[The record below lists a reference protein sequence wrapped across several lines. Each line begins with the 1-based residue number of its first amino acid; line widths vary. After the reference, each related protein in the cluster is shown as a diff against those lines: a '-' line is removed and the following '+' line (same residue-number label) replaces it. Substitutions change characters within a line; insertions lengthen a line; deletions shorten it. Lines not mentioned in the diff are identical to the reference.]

1 MVKIVHD
8 IFQVYNREQNA
19 WESDNIEL
27 IPSWSE
33 NFVQDNTTDSASVKV
48 KYISTN
54 KPNWKSGDW
63 CRIIHL
69 TGNDTGATYIKK
81 TEQITERKS
90 IFDDL
95 KITYDEANRKFI
107 FTVTQNYDY
116 VDNDQNL
123 YISLKVKAL
132 FTPYNSATNEEYSF
146 VQNIDTRNGKTF
158 EYTDIP
164 SNYESFVNGSLS
176 YTILTPSKYIYSQPY
191 TKTIDCYV
199 PKNHEQYIIKDITLV
214 YDALNYEWDCQ
225 LKLGEPIEITNGICC
240 ETRSFTNQIQKKI
253 DGVVY
258 NHEALNHYN
267 ILQNILETTPLSEE
281 TWANRIKISN
291 IAWLQKQSFNDDTFS
306 EPTLYDVLLNKFDS
320 TLGRTP
326 VLYFDIN
333 GETDLPYNNERTEYV
348 LDFLRQDG
356 FDKQTIEYNSLIDG
370 CSQLVINE
378 SWQNKG
384 DSVISNFDN
393 LAPLNKITYFADF
406 LWAIPEVDSNER
418 NISNYSTT
426 DNKVWVL
433 KTPYAIKD
441 IISITKMTY
450 TKNIT
455 NFVRQ
460 TIDFENV
467 FEEKVYN
474 TSELYDKS
482 NVIWFTEGENIIH
495 LNDFYYQ
502 ENSLSVYKV
511 VYKPIISGRYDE
523 GKDYQVIIN
532 QTDGQIAEYRFS
544 KYLEQ
549 YKKSLNKADIIVQK
563 TVESW
568 NDIYELGSLVVDGDK
583 QYLITNISIQNRGY
597 DYDVVYQLNENHFRK
612 SDSIVA
618 PQEIRKNIEIGYN
631 GLTDR
636 KSCKIVKLQLS
647 QKSTA
652 EESIDIINNFIDKRL
667 IYSSLISFTTESPQ
681 LAKLRFRSTLERAD
695 TGVFDEKIIDRLCAF
710 SKCIIDNTFC
720 FNLKYFDNAECGKQ
734 KVLHQNVIANNVYW
748 VSSPEQQIP
757 LLYTDGFGEAKYVD
771 ISLIHSNS
779 TELADLETS
788 DELTTNNALVETS
801 QVINQTTNYPLTTGI
816 EPNKIKY
823 LATYNM
829 IKYNK
834 DMLDIFNFTLGF
846 KVETDNNIILC
857 KAFFNKNTISNNY
870 SRLAYV
876 SSNLNNVKEEDLI
889 SFPSE
894 YKSIFGGTLQD
905 NTINITYNGERFD
918 YKAIKSIVLWNED
931 KEPVIIINDIDKVD
945 ESYLPGTNIKINC

>member
-1 MVKIVHD
+1 MEK
-8 IFQVYNREQNA
+8 FEVYSRQLNI
-19 WESDNIEL
+19 WESNNIKL
-27 IPSWSE
+27 MPGWNE
-33 NFVQDNTTDSASVKV
+33 NFVQDKTTDSGSVKV
-48 KYISTN
+48 KYCSAN

-69 TGNDTGATYIKK
+69 TGNEIGATYTKK
-81 TEQITERKS
+81 TEQIIECKS

-107 FTVTQNYDY
+107 FIVTQNYSFVNDNGFEEHIY
-116 VDNDQNL
+116 VRVNT
-123 YISLKVKAL
+123 L
-132 FTPYNSATNEEYSF
+132 FTTESGTEEF
-146 VQNIDTRNGKTF
+146 TFIKELNTLNQKEF
-158 EYTDIP
+158 EYTEIP
-164 SNYESFVNGSLS
+164 INYENFVDGSLS
-176 YTILTPSKYIYSQPY
+176 YTIQTSTGYLYSQPY
-191 TKTIDCYV
+191 TKTIDYYI

-214 YDALNYEWDCQ
+214 YDKLNDEWDCQ
-225 LKLGEPIEITNGICC
+225 LKLGEPIDITNGICC

-253 DGVVY
+253 GRTIY
-258 NHEALNHYN
+258 SHETLNHYN
-267 ILQNILETTPLSEE
+267 VLKNILETTPLSEE

-333 GETDLPYNNERTEYV
+333 GETDLPYNNKRTEYV

-356 FDKQTIEYNSLIDG
+356 FDKQTIEYNSLIDD
-370 CSQLVINE
+370 CSQLVTNE

-384 DSVISNFDN
+384 DGVISNFDN

-406 LWAIPEVDSNER
+406 LWAIPEVNSNER
-418 NISNYSTT
+418 NVSNYSTT

-450 TKNIT
+450 TGSLSDFSRK
-455 NFVRQ
+455 
-460 TIDFENV
+460 TINFENIL
-467 FEEKVYN
+467 EEKVYN
-474 TSELYDKS
+474 TSELYDQT

-502 ENSLSVYKV
+502 DNSLSVYRV

-532 QTDGQIAEYRFS
+532 QNDGQIAEYRFS

-568 NDIYELGSLVVDGDK
+568 NDIYELGSLVIDGDK

-636 KSCKIVKLQLS
+636 KSCKIVKLKLS
-647 QKSTA
+647 QKSTVDDN
-652 EESIDIINNFIDKRL
+652 IDVINNYVNKSL
-667 IYSSLISFTTESPQ
+667 LYSALLSFRPAVPQ
-681 LAKLRFRSTLERAD
+681 LAKIRFRSILKRTNVE
-695 TGVFDEKIIDRLCAF
+695 VYDEKIIDRLCAF
-710 SKCIIDNTFC
+710 SKCVIDNTFC

-734 KVLHQNVIANNVYW
+734 KILHQNVIANNVYW
-748 VSSPEQQIP
+748 SSSPEQQIP
-757 LLYTDGFGEAKYVD
+757 ILYTDGFGEAKYVD
-771 ISLIHSNS
+771 ISLINSNS
-779 TELADLETS
+779 ESLSDIETT
-788 DELTTNNALVETS
+788 DPLTTQRELIRTTE
-801 QVINQTTNYPLTTGI
+801 VINQTTNYPLTTGI
-816 EPNKIKY
+816 KPNKIKY

-846 KVETDNNIILC
+846 KIETDNNIILC

-889 SFPSE
+889 DFASE
-894 YKSIFGGTLQD
+894 YKSIAGGTLQD

-918 YKAIKSIVLWNED
+918 YKAIKSIIFWNED
-931 KEPVIIINDIDKVD
+931 KEPVMIINDIDKVD
-945 ESYLPGTNIKINC
+945 ESYLANTNIKINC